1 MDNSFSTSKKGNFTK
16 NQPNAT
22 AGGRNHST
30 GAEALSQI
38 QNSKRPPT
46 GDPRAEE
53 PSSDVGPA
61 DEVGRPTTAVGL
73 SKDHVLAKGSGKLAS
88 AHRMA

>member
-61 DEVGRPTTAVGL
+61 DESRPTTAVGL
-73 SKDHVLAKGSGKLAS
+73 SKDAVLAKGSGKFGS
-88 AHRMA
+88 GHRVA